1 MKGFGRKPYLRPG
14 RSDWPAKPQSP
25 WRRMPD
31 GSQRPI
37 RKRRRSFS
45 TLGFI
50 TTFVFAAAV
59 LTVLHPNLW
68 SRFGQPKVA
77 ELVALYPAHSRNVRH
92 VLQESGPDRS
102 VRAPSRAMP
111 ICRGGVRQNCVVD
124 GDTFWLDGEKIR
136 IEGIDAPE
144 VKGKCRHELD
154 LAAKATKRLSS
165 LLSHQTIEIDR
176 NGKDGFGRTLVQVST
191 GRGEIGSVMIREG
204 LAREYAGGRGS
215 WCGA

>member
-1 MKGFGRKPYLRPG
+1 MKGLGRKPYLRPG
-14 RSDWPAKPQSP
+14 RPDWPAKPQSP
-25 WRRMPD
+25 WRGMPD
-31 GSQRPI
+31 GSHRPI
-37 RKRRRSFS
+37 RKRQRSFS

-50 TTFVFAAAV
+50 MTFVFVAAV
-59 LTVLHPNLW
+59 FLNRDHW
-68 SRFGQPKVA
+68 SLFGQHKAA
-77 ELVALYPAHSRNVRH
+77 ELVALYPPPSRNVRH

-111 ICRGGVRQNCVVD
+111 ICRGGVRENCVVD
-124 GDTFWLDGEKIR
+124 GDTFWLDGEKVR

-144 VKGKCRHELD
+144 VKGKCRHEFD

-176 NGKDGFGRTLVQVST
+176 NGQDRFGRTLVQVST
-191 GRGEIGSVMIREG
+191 GRGEIGSVLIREG
-204 LAREYAGGRGS
+204 LAREYAGERSS